1 MSESDTSSSGSQRE
15 QKGKDWSQEMMDHGE
30 EKGKDWSEEMVEEIE
45 DEVVELSKWTVH
57 APRLVFTGNEEK
69 DPVINFAGKR
79 TKGETKKMAGKRA
92 AELSPKQMM
101 LHNTHEVSTH
111 RTIILIEELEKV
123 AEELMNLTK
132 AHTQTKKEI
141 KDAARKINLITGKL
155 VSTKEE
161 IKEMSKETDRSKIS
175 KKLVALCKQCKK
187 KVTEE
192 EDKIKLIE
200 EEIAALQRVED
211 EKEYADTVRKI
222 ARGIWEEK
230 IFLKTKIRKGLKEG
244 PNQNMA
250 VIVNKGAEKSNLI
263 FMLRSKFPEM
273 DDLLNEE
280 DVLQYSESSTTT
292 NKGRISKRKLYLIK
306 SKNEEET
313 IKALKTI
320 CEKEREGDLDIASTE
335 GVKWS
340 SLRQQIEAVFRHSQL
355 AEVSL
360 VVPQNYEQRV
370 GNISNRK
377 VDTQKAGTINI
388 TMKETG
394 ESKEKLDELMRKM
407 MREVNIEQIG
417 VQVQTIRKDNNGEY
431 EIKAKEERKGGLED
445 FTKKVTNSLN
455 REALVKSTSH
465 NYGRR
470 TKTLVV
476 RNIDITTTTAEVTK
490 AVEEQSQIQNA
501 EVKVISLKPN
511 FKKDSLVGMVEMPE
525 EVACAISQRRTMKV
539 GWVSCPVSLLIT
551 PPQCYKCL
559 RHGHLG
565 AQCSSDTEGGIK
577 CRKCTQGGHVARECK
592 NTAKCADCGEEH
604 PAGTMKCRVYR
615 DIVDRERR
623 GEQGWEREKS
633 K

>member
-1 MSESDTSSSGSQRE
+1 
-15 QKGKDWSQEMMDHGE
+15 
-30 EKGKDWSEEMVEEIE
+30 
-45 DEVVELSKWTVH
+45 
-57 APRLVFTGNEEK
+57 
-69 DPVINFAGKR
+69 
-79 TKGETKKMAGKRA
+79 
-92 AELSPKQMM
+92 
-101 LHNTHEVSTH
+101 
-111 RTIILIEELEKV
+111 
-123 AEELMNLTK
+123 
-132 AHTQTKKEI
+132 
-141 KDAARKINLITGKL
+141 
-155 VSTKEE
+155 
-161 IKEMSKETDRSKIS
+161 
-175 KKLVALCKQCKK
+175 
-187 KVTEE
+187 
-192 EDKIKLIE
+192 
-200 EEIAALQRVED
+200 
-211 EKEYADTVRKI
+211 
-222 ARGIWEEK
+222 
-230 IFLKTKIRKGLKEG
+230 
-244 PNQNMA
+244 
-250 VIVNKGAEKSNLI
+250 
-263 FMLRSKFPEM
+263 
-273 DDLLNEE
+273 
-280 DVLQYSESSTTT
+280 
-292 NKGRISKRKLYLIK
+292 
-306 SKNEEET
+306 
-313 IKALKTI
+313 
-320 CEKEREGDLDIASTE
+320 
-335 GVKWS
+335 
-340 SLRQQIEAVFRHSQL
+340 
-355 AEVSL
+355 
-360 VVPQNYEQRV
+360 
-370 GNISNRK
+370 
-377 VDTQKAGTINI
+377 
-388 TMKETG
+388 MKETG

-539 GWVSCPVSLLIT
+539 GWVSCPVGLLIT